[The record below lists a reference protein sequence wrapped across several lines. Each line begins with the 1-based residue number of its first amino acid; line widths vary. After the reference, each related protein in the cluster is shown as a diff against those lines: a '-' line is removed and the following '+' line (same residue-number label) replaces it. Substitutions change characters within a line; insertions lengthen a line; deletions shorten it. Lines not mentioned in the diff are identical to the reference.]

1 MSIKQDRC
9 KARTPMDLER
19 RYKFGEN
26 MKKNNLQVQRMEKK
40 SKELNK
46 DINKFIEDTNK
57 RFEEIKVNNSSG
69 TSEGAH
75 IYSGAPSLESVPA
88 SSWND
93 EEKKNNTGYI
103 YCDLNT
109 GKIYVFNNYN
119 EEYFWIDCMANYYT
133 KIQVDDL
140 IPNLEN
146 YYDKSETDTKIS
158 ESNTALY
165 NSINNLLGTNYYT
178 KTQVDDLIPNLDN
191 YYTKTQVN
199 SLIPSLTN
207 YYTKSEVNS
216 LIPSLDNYYNK
227 SEVDTKIS
235 DTAYGLQTLISNNE
249 QALAINYYTKD
260 QTITQITTYNKNV
273 KTEILNNIAS
283 DGLVLDNATYLRG
296 MSTDSNEIRVAGV
309 SSNNHVILG
318 SGDGKAQN
326 THVYADLEINFYA
339 QRASSSYQA
348 HVLKIQREQSGS
360 NRTIFRCETNGVA
373 YLGTSGYR
381 FNTAYFTNAI
391 TASDLKEK
399 EVIEDYDFKYKD
411 FIMSLKPIAYR
422 RVGSGDN
429 GKRIH
434 LGLGAQ
440 DVAKCIE
447 DLDLGN
453 LSLVQA
459 SIVND
464 DGTESPYYGED
475 IDDNKLSWG
484 INYTE
489 LFPNVILMLQDL
501 YRNIQAKD
509 KRIDEQ
515 DKRIKELENKVEEL
529 IKGTK

>member
-165 NSINNLLGTNYYT
+165 NSINNLLGT
-178 KTQVDDLIPNLDN
+178 N

-360 NRTIFRCETNGVA
+360 NRTIFRCETNGVS

>member
-19 RYKFGEN
+19 KYKFGEH

-57 RFEEIKVNNSSG
+57 RFEEIKVNNTTG
-69 TSEGAH
+69 TLEGAH
-75 IYSGAPSLESVPA
+75 IYSGAPTLESVPA
-88 SSWND
+88 SSWSD
-93 EEKKNNTGYI
+93 EEKKNNIGYI

-109 GKIYVFNNYN
+109 GKIYVFNNNN
-119 EEYFWIDCMANYYT
+119 EEYSWIDCIA
-133 KIQVDDL
+133 
-140 IPNLEN
+140 
-146 YYDKSETDTKIS
+146 
-158 ESNTALY
+158 
-165 NSINNLLGTNYYT
+165 NYYT

-216 LIPSLDNYYNK
+216 LIPSL
-227 SEVDTKIS
+227 E
-235 DTAYGLQTLISNNE
+235 
-249 QALAINYYTKD
+249 NYYTKSEMD
-260 QTITQITTYNKNV
+260 INLYNISAGLQEMINSTEQRLSNDYYDKSETNAQILLYNKNV

-318 SGDGKAQN
+318 SGDGNAQN
-326 THVYADLEINFYA
+326 THVYADYEINFYA

-360 NRTIFRCETNGVA
+360 NRTILRCETNGVA

-440 DVAKCIE
+440 DVAKCIK

-515 DKRIKELENKVEEL
+515 DKRIDEQDKRIKELENKVEEL

>member
-19 RYKFGEN
+19 KYKFGEH

-57 RFEEIKVNNSSG
+57 RFEEIKVNNSTG
-69 TSEGAH
+69 TLEGAH

-88 SSWND
+88 SSWSD
-93 EEKKNNTGYI
+93 EEKKNNIGYI

-109 GKIYVFNNYN
+109 GKIYVFNNNN
-119 EEYFWIDCMANYYT
+119 EEYSWIDCIANYYT
-133 KIQVDDL
+133 KTQVDDL

-165 NSINNLLGTNYYT
+165 NSVSNLLGTNYYT

-191 YYTKTQVN
+191 YYTKTQVDD
-199 SLIPSLTN
+199 LIPSLDN

-216 LIPSLDNYYNK
+216 LIPSL
-227 SEVDTKIS
+227 E
-235 DTAYGLQTLISNNE
+235 
-249 QALAINYYTKD
+249 NYYTKSEMD
-260 QTITQITTYNKNV
+260 NNLYNISAGLQEMINSTEQRLSNDYYDKSETNAQILLYNKNV

-318 SGDGKAQN
+318 SGDGNAQN
-326 THVYADLEINFYA
+326 THVYADYEINFYA

-360 NRTIFRCETNGVA
+360 NRTILRCETNGVA

-440 DVAKCIE
+440 DVAKCIK

>member
-57 RFEEIKVNNSSG
+57 RFEEIKVNNSTG
-69 TSEGAH
+69 TLEGAH
-75 IYSGAPSLESVPA
+75 IYSGAPTLESVPA
-88 SSWND
+88 SSWSD
-93 EEKKNNTGYI
+93 EEKKNNIGYI

-109 GKIYVFNNYN
+109 GKIYVFNNNN
-119 EEYFWIDCMANYYT
+119 EEYSWIDCIANYYT
-133 KIQVDDL
+133 KTQVDDL

-146 YYDKSETDTKIS
+146 YYDKSQTDTKIS

-165 NSINNLLGTNYYT
+165 NNINNLLSTYYYT
-178 KTQVDDLIPNLDN
+178 KTEMDNNLYN
-191 YYTKTQVN
+191 ISLGLQEMVN
-199 SLIPSLTN
+199 STDQRLTNN
-207 YYTKSEVNS
+207 YYTKSETDAQIS
-216 LIPSLDNYYNK
+216 L
-227 SEVDTKIS
+227 
-235 DTAYGLQTLISNNE
+235 
-249 QALAINYYTKD
+249 
-260 QTITQITTYNKNV
+260 YNKNV

-296 MSTDSNEIRVAGV
+296 KSTNSDEIRVAGV

-318 SGDGKAQN
+318 SGDGNAQN
-326 THVYADLEINFYA
+326 THMYADLEINFYA

-399 EVIEDYDFKYKD
+399 EVIEDYDFKYID

-440 DVAKCIE
+440 DVAKCIK

>member
-57 RFEEIKVNNSSG
+57 RFEEIKVNNSTG
-69 TSEGAH
+69 TLEGAH
-75 IYSGAPSLESVPA
+75 IYSGAPTLESVPA
-88 SSWND
+88 SSWSD
-93 EEKKNNTGYI
+93 EEKKNNIGYI

-109 GKIYVFNNYN
+109 GKIYVFNNNN
-119 EEYFWIDCMANYYT
+119 EEYSWIDCIANYYT
-133 KIQVDDL
+133 KTQVDDL

-146 YYDKSETDTKIS
+146 YYDKSQTDTKIS

-165 NSINNLLGTNYYT
+165 NNINNLLSTYYYT
-178 KTQVDDLIPNLDN
+178 KTEMDNNLYN
-191 YYTKTQVN
+191 ISLGLQEMVN
-199 SLIPSLTN
+199 STDQRLTNN
-207 YYTKSEVNS
+207 YYTKSET
-216 LIPSLDNYYNK
+216 D
-227 SEVDTKIS
+227 
-235 DTAYGLQTLISNNE
+235 A
-249 QALAINYYTKD
+249 
-260 QTITQITTYNKNV
+260 QILLYNKNV

-296 MSTDSNEIRVAGV
+296 MSTDSNEIRVAGI

-318 SGDGKAQN
+318 SGDGNAQN
-326 THVYADLEINFYA
+326 THVYADYEINFYA
-339 QRASSSYQA
+339 QRASSYQA

-360 NRTIFRCETNGVA
+360 NRTILRCETNGAA

-399 EVIEDYDFKYKD
+399 EVIEDYNFKYKD

-440 DVAKCIE
+440 DVAKCIK

-501 YRNIQAKD
+501 YKNIQAKD